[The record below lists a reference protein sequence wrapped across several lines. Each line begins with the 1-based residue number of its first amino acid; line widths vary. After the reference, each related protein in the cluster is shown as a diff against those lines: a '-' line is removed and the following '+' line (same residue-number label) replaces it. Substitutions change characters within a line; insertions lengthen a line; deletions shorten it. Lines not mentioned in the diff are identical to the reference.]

1 MIIQEWW
8 YGDDHKLADE
18 LLEYCREPG
27 NDPDHIID
35 GGIWAQI
42 DFMCGNDDDDD
53 DSEDHVPG
61 WLKDQFGIPRDIC
74 KYYVDQWNA
83 KIKNPNGFKEYEKIL
98 GLDFGLSVHISWQH
112 VTDSVDESFHQ
123 FWIDRYGDDVE
134 AIQAFLAFPSPTISH
149 KIGNIL
155 YFGVPVNESL
165 SFFTSSPPPLTEDQ
179 VRLFKRATKF
189 LNLKPWLNEVAIL
202 SLDKEHVDSLLEK
215 LNQGDFSD
223 LTVDEFGERIS
234 ERLKEKEGEA

>member
-112 VTDSVDESFHQ
+112 VTDSVDESFTNSGL
-123 FWIDRYGDDVE
+123 IV
-134 AIQAFLAFPSPTISH
+134 
-149 KIGNIL
+149 
-155 YFGVPVNESL
+155 
-165 SFFTSSPPPLTEDQ
+165 TETMSRRS
-179 VRLFKRATKF
+179 RLFSLFPRQ
-189 LNLKPWLNEVAIL
+189 L
-202 SLDKEHVDSLLEK
+202 SH
-215 LNQGDFSD
+215 
-223 LTVDEFGERIS
+223 TR
-234 ERLKEKEGEA
+234 